1 MRRAWCRLLA
11 LSGGAT
17 RGSSLVRIGGRL
29 CGNYHIEKMYKMQFL
44 ETESATI
51 LSTSSVSEGRNSIKI
66 LLVSRKASAFSH
78 SLEATRTSAVKL
90 GRNQRGPSF

>member
-44 ETESATI
+44 ETESATT
-51 LSTSSVSEGRNSIKI
+51 LSASSVSE
-66 LLVSRKASAFSH
+66 ATQSH
-78 SLEATRTSAVKL
+78 QDPSSLAEGVRVFTQPGPIADLSTGAVDV
-90 GRNQRGPSF
+90 RCRG